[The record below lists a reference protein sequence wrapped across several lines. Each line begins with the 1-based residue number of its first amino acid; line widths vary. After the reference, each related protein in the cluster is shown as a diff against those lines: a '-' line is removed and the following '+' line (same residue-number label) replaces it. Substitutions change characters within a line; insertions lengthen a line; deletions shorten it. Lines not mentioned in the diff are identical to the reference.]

1 MTAFRF
7 VSIIELIMNTESL
20 IPLVATISYIPL
32 FVILLT
38 NRPWQRQQRLFSL
51 FLIPAMLWS
60 LSDTVGRSDFFMQD
74 KLLLVKIV
82 LCAGVWMAIQ
92 YRYLLQSFYKSDVA
106 RMPFVYVI
114 LAASIALAALGYIPR
129 DIAVTTSG
137 IDVDYGA
144 WLLVVSAI
152 LLIITGKDV
161 YHLIRKLKV
170 SANAVERNQ
179 IIYLFIGLAALA
191 VFGVINLATPFG
203 GKYPLAH
210 IGNLAM
216 ACVLTYAVI
225 AHRLL
230 DVRIIFRRA
239 LMYLGLYGGGL
250 AIVLLFFLVA
260 HMLFGFK
267 PDFTTLALAIG
278 LGIPVIVFLIHRAR
292 DFLQT
297 KLEEAFIG
305 ARYPYRKQLF
315 QFLTKIQSVPTLE
328 QFGNEFIYLLSQ
340 SVDCRRACLLLPQA
354 EEGGFRARF
363 IYPPVKD
370 NPMREL
376 KLRQDSPVVAW
387 LEHESTILQERNL
400 NIFPQFQSIWQEERE
415 EIQSAGVQ
423 IFVPLMNR
431 GEIVAVLVV
440 TERRDGKLYAVEDID
455 LLESIAAQVAA
466 SMEKEYFHEQLQ
478 EQDKEI
484 TLINRLTTI
493 ITSSVSIQ
501 EIFEGFVQ
509 ELKKVVDVDW
519 ASIALIDGNELYFSA
534 QSSTIGFA
542 WQTGE
547 RIPLEGT
554 ATEYACR
561 EKQAVYESDLKRS
574 HRFWTW
580 ESHLQLGIR
589 SVVYL
594 PLTIKDECIGS
605 LIVASHHPEVFTAKQ
620 IRLLEQV
627 ALQIATPIE
636 NAQLYARAEQRSRID
651 ELTGLFN
658 RRHFEERLKEEI
670 GRHARYGD
678 VFSLLLLD
686 LDNFKTYN
694 DIYGHPAGDILMN
707 QIGKIIKGSVRSAD
721 QAFRYGGDE
730 FAVILPR
737 AAVDDAYVVAERVRL
752 RIAGEME
759 EKEIAV
765 TCSLGLASYPSD
777 GVISGELITVAD
789 TALYFAKRTGGNRVY
804 LSSKILSESQDNA
817 GTYARRNGLSAIY
830 ALVSTVEAKDPY
842 TYGHSR
848 KVNTYAVVLAE
859 AIGLSPEEVSRVST
873 AALLHDIGKIGVP
886 DKVLNKKGKLNAED
900 WEAIKAHPRLGAT
913 IVGNVPNL
921 VPCVSIILHHHER
934 WDGSGYPE
942 GLKGEEIP
950 IEARILAIADSFEAM
965 SSARP
970 YRPALCTEK
979 VLKELRRGA
988 GSQFDPQLVEV
999 FIGIIEAGLP
1009 EEARAGQN
1017 PPGELPDSKPS
1028 IIGPMPRS

>member
-1 MTAFRF
+1 
-7 VSIIELIMNTESL
+7 MNTQIL
-20 IPLVATISYIPL
+20 IPLGASIAYVPCLIIL
-32 FVILLT
+32 FD
-38 NRPWQRQQRLFSL
+38 NRPWQLRQKLFFL
-51 FLIPAMLWS
+51 FLISAMLWS
-60 LSDTVGRSDFFMQD
+60 VADVFFRSDFFMGD
-74 KLLLVKIV
+74 KLLLVRMV
-82 LCAGVWMAIQ
+82 LCLAIWMIIQ
-92 YRYLLQSFYKSDVA
+92 FRYLGQSFYKSDVA
-106 RMPFVYVI
+106 KPPFAYII
-114 LAASIALAALGYIPR
+114 LVASIALAALGNMPQ
-129 DIAVTTSG
+129 DITFTSSG
-137 IDVDYGA
+137 IDVDYGI
-144 WLLVVSAI
+144 WMSLLVGIV
-152 LLIITGKDV
+152 LIIGGKDI

-179 IIYLFIGLAALA
+179 IIYFFVAFACLAI
-191 VFGVINLATPFG
+191 FGFATLGIPAAG
-203 GKYPLAH
+203 TYPVAH
-210 IGNLAM
+210 IGNFFSAL
-216 ACVLTYAVI
+216 VLTYAVV

-250 AIVLLFFLVA
+250 AIILLLFLVA
-260 HMLFGFK
+260 HLFFRFQ

-278 LGIPVIVFLIHRAR
+278 LGIPVVAFLTHRVR
-292 DFLQT
+292 DLLQT

-305 ARYPYRKQLF
+305 ERYSYRRQLSEF
-315 QFLTKIQSVPTLE
+315 VTKIHGVPTLKE
-328 QFGNEFIYLLSQ
+328 LGSDFISLIAQ
-340 SVDCRRACLLLPQA
+340 SLACQRSCLLLPDA
-354 EEGGFRARF
+354 GNGSLNARF
-363 IYPPVKD
+363 VYPPVED

-376 KLRQDSPVVAW
+376 KLREDSPVVTW
-387 LEHESTILQERNL
+387 LRQKGTVLQERNL
-400 NIFPQFQSIWQEERE
+400 AIFPEFQSIWQEERE
-415 EIQSAGVQ
+415 EIKLAGVE

-431 GEIVAVLVV
+431 GELVAVLAVSK
-440 TERRDGKLYAVEDID
+440 RRDDKLYGVEDID
-455 LLESIAAQVAA
+455 LLESITAQVAA

-493 ITSSVSIQ
+493 ITSSMSIQ
-501 EIFEGFVQ
+501 EIFEGFAQ
-509 ELKKVVDVDW
+509 ELQKVMDVDW
-519 ASIALIDGNELYFSA
+519 ATIALIDGNELYFSA
-534 QSSTIGFA
+534 LSSTVSPP

-547 RIPLEGT
+547 RITLEGT
-554 ATEYACR
+554 ATEWVCR
-561 EKQAVYESDLKRS
+561 ENKSLYEADLAQYR
-574 HRFWTW
+574 RFWTG
-580 ESHLQLGIR
+580 EHYLQQGIR
-589 SVVYL
+589 SIVYL
-594 PLTIKDECIGS
+594 PLSIKDNSIGS
-605 LIVASHHPEVFTAKQ
+605 FILASRKPNAYNNRQRK
-620 IRLLEQV
+620 LLEQV

-636 NAQLYARAEQRSRID
+636 NAQLYERAEQRSRID

-670 GRHARYGD
+670 ARHSRYGD
-678 VFSLLLLD
+678 VFSIFMLD

-694 DIYGHPAGDILMN
+694 DIYGHPAGDILLG
-707 QIGKIIKGSVRSAD
+707 QVGKIVKSSVRSGD

-730 FAVILPR
+730 FVVILPQT
-737 AAVDDAYVVAERVRL
+737 AVDDAYVVAERVRV
-752 RIAGEME
+752 RIAREME
-759 EKEIAV
+759 EKEISV
-765 TCSLGLASYPSD
+765 TCSIGLASYPSD
-777 GVISGELITVAD
+777 GVIFGELITVAD

-848 KVNTYAVVLAE
+848 KVNTYAVALAE
-859 AIGLSPEEVSRVST
+859 AIGLSPEDVSRVST

-970 YRPALCTEK
+970 YRPALCDEK
-979 VLKELRRGA
+979 VLKQLRLGA
-988 GSQFDPQLVEV
+988 GSQFDPELVEV
-999 FIGIIEAGLP
+999 FLGIIEAGFP
-1009 EEARAGQN
+1009 EEVKTGQ
-1017 PPGELPDSKPS
+1017 DSSSK
-1028 IIGPMPRS
+1028 

>member
-1 MTAFRF
+1 
-7 VSIIELIMNTESL
+7 MNAQVL
-20 IPLVATISYIPL
+20 IPLGATIAYVPCL
-32 FVILLT
+32 VILLD
-38 NRPWQRQQRLFSL
+38 NRPWQLRQRLFFL
-51 FLIPAMLWS
+51 FLISAMLWS
-60 LSDTVGRSDFFMQD
+60 VVDVFFRSDFFMGN
-74 KLLLVKIV
+74 KLLLVRMV
-82 LCAGVWMAIQ
+82 LCLAIWMIIQ
-92 YRYLLQSFYKSDVA
+92 FRYLGQSFYKSDVA
-106 RMPFVYVI
+106 RMPFVYII
-114 LAASIALAALGYIPR
+114 LAASIALVALGYMPR
-129 DIAVTTSG
+129 DITVTSG
-137 IDVDYGA
+137 GINVDYGI
-144 WLLVVSAI
+144 WMSLLVGVV
-152 LLIITGKDV
+152 LIIGSKDI
-161 YHLIRKLKV
+161 YQLIRKLKV

-179 IIYLFIGLAALA
+179 IIYFFVAFACLAI
-191 VFGVINLATPFG
+191 FGFATLATPTAG
-203 GKYPLAH
+203 TYPIAH
-210 IGNLAM
+210 IGNFFSAI
-216 ACVLTYAVI
+216 VLTYAVV

-250 AIVLLFFLVA
+250 AIILLLFLVA
-260 HMLFGFK
+260 HLFFSFQ
-267 PDFTTLALAIG
+267 PDFPTLALAIG
-278 LGIPVIVFLIHRAR
+278 LGIPVVVFLTHRVR
-292 DFLQT
+292 DFLQM

-305 ARYPYRKQLF
+305 ERYSYRRQLSEF
-315 QFLTKIQSVPTLE
+315 VTKIHSVPTLE
-328 QFGNEFIYLLSQ
+328 ELGSDFISLIAQ
-340 SVDCRRACLLLPQA
+340 SLACQRSCLLLPQA
-354 EEGGFRARF
+354 GNGSFNARF
-363 IYPPVKD
+363 VYPPVED

-376 KLRQDSPVVAW
+376 ELREGSPVVTW
-387 LEHESTILQERNL
+387 LRQKGTVLPERNL
-400 NIFPQFQSIWQEERE
+400 AIFPEFQSIWQEERE
-415 EIQSAGVQ
+415 EIKLAGVE

-431 GEIVAVLVV
+431 GELVAVLAVS
-440 TERRDGKLYAVEDID
+440 ERRDDKLYGVEDID

-509 ELKKVVDVDW
+509 ELKEVVDIDW
-519 ASIALIDGNELYFSA
+519 ASIALIDGNELCLSA
-534 QSSTIGFA
+534 LSTTIGSA

-547 RIPLEGT
+547 RITLEGT
-554 ATEYACR
+554 ATEWVCR
-561 EKQAVYESDLKRS
+561 ERKSWYEADLAQYR
-574 HRFWTW
+574 RFWTG
-580 ESHLQLGIR
+580 EHYLQQGIH

-594 PLTIKDECIGS
+594 PLTIKEDSIGS
-605 LIVASHHPEVFTAKQ
+605 LIVASRHPNAFTTKK

-636 NAQLYARAEQRSRID
+636 NSQLYARAEQRARID

-670 GRHARYGD
+670 ARHSRYSD
-678 VFSLLLLD
+678 IFSISLLD

-694 DIYGHPAGDILMN
+694 DIYGHPSGDILLN
-707 QIGKIIKGSVRSAD
+707 QTGKIIRSSVRSAD

-730 FAVILPR
+730 FVVILPHTTM
-737 AAVDDAYVVAERVRL
+737 DDAWVVAERVRQA
-752 RIAGEME
+752 IAKEME
-759 EKEIAV
+759 KREIDI
-765 TCSLGLASYPSD
+765 TCSIGLASYPSD

-848 KVNTYAVVLAE
+848 KVNTYAVALAE

-970 YRPALCTEK
+970 YRPALCGEK
-979 VLKELRRGA
+979 VLKQLRLGA
-988 GSQFDPQLVEV
+988 GSQFDPKLVEV
-999 FIGIIEAGLP
+999 FIGIIEAGFP
-1009 EEARAGQN
+1009 EEVKMGQ
-1017 PPGELPDSKPS
+1017 DSSSKRKSP
-1028 IIGPMPRS
+1028 